1 MIDPTPHEQAAIK
14 SAGQVSGEF
23 IESLGKTDL
32 MTWSVEEFLTL
43 VEVIVTAYLDAKVRL
58 DAKDDSDDIPF

>member
-58 DAKDDSDDIPF
+58 DAKDDLDDIPF